1 MAGYVIAIVDITDA
15 DGYQAYSKQVPATI
29 AKYGGR
35 YLVRGGTMEVREGE
49 WPGPRTVILE
59 FPSLARALEWY
70 DSPEYK
76 PLRPIRHANAGTRLA
91 FFEGVTNPAG

>member
-1 MAGYVIAIVDITDA
+1 MIAIVDVSDA
-15 DGYQAYSKQVPATI
+15 DGYAEYSKHVPATI

-35 YLVRGGTMEVREGE
+35 YLVRGGKMELREGR

-70 DSPEYK
+70 DSPEYR
-76 PLRPIRHANAGTRLA
+76 PLRPVRQANSTAQIA
-91 FFEGVTNPAG
+91 FFEGVANPAG